1 MYDDKSKGV
10 CRVCIRPDYSVG
22 RNAEFGAFMN
32 HLEDV
37 ENHLKNIVYSASENV
52 DNWHSPIKME
62 DGHSAGLCAKY
73 RNTFALRTIKEN
85 SASLRLTI
93 KMSCV
98 YFSRENCGVSYEVT
112 HAFSS

>member
-1 MYDDKSKGV
+1 M
-10 CRVCIRPDYSVG
+10 RPDFSLG

-37 ENHLKNIVYSASENV
+37 ENRLKSIVYSAGENV
-52 DNWHSPIKME
+52 DNWRSPIKME
-62 DGHSAGLCAKY
+62 DGHSAGLYAKCH
-73 RNTFALRTIKEN
+73 NAFALRTIEEN
-85 SASLRLTI
+85 SSSSRLTI

-98 YFSRENCGVSYEVT
+98 YFSKDHCCVSYEVT